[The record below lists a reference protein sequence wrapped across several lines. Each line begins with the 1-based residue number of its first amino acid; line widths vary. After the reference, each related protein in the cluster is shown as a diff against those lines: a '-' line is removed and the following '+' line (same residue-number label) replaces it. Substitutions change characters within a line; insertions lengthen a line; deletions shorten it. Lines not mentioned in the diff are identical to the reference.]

1 MKAKG
6 RLGRG
11 ASNAVYRT
19 DRSEI
24 RFLEK
29 STFKK
34 VLKINGLPDGGIW
47 SFRIRLLASV
57 ASG

>member
-11 ASNAVYRT
+11 APNVVYRT
-19 DRSEI
+19 NRSEI
-24 RFLEK
+24 PLFRKIDVEE
-29 STFKK
+29 S
-34 VLKINGLPDGGIW
+34 VKINGLTDDGIW
-47 SFRIRLLASV
+47 SFRIRLPASV